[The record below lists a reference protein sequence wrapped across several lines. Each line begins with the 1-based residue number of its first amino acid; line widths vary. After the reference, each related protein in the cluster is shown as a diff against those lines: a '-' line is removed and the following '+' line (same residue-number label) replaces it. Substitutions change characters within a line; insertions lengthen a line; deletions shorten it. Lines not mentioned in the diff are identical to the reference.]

1 MCQLMGLM
9 GTFLFGIQTSR
20 HLGAQLRKEEA
31 AVVHLHQKTIS
42 TNNFLISA
50 FQSFDSVRKESSIW
64 NSSVVVLKNCGSLSK
79 QRQLQS
85 DQDHG
90 DSLTGAVL
98 DLVASLNLPGEK
110 LQTEPS
116 FGKKI
121 KSGIFV
127 RSFKNDICQ
136 PRGKVLGPKSLRVT
150 PNPPRG
156 HN

>member
-50 FQSFDSVRKESSIW
+50 FQSFDSVRKESNIW

-90 DSLTGAVL
+90 DSLTDAVL
-98 DLVASLNLPGEK
+98 DLAASLNLPGVK
-110 LQTEPS
+110 LQT
-116 FGKKI
+116 
-121 KSGIFV
+121 
-127 RSFKNDICQ
+127 
-136 PRGKVLGPKSLRVT
+136 
-150 PNPPRG
+150 
-156 HN
+156 